1 MEQRSEQ
8 QVAAP
13 LQSIAVGT
21 VFPVLLSISFSHL
34 LNDTI
39 QSLIPSI
46 YPLVKASFHLSFSQV
61 GLITLTFQLAASLLQ
76 PFVGY
81 YTDKKPQPFS
91 LATGMSFTLAG
102 LILLAFAQ
110 SFHWLLVSVAMIGI
124 GSSVFH
130 PEASKVA
137 YMASGGRRGLAQSI
151 FQVGGNAGS
160 SMGPLLAALVVVR
173 YGQSHIAWFS
183 ILALTA
189 IVVLIRIGKWYQQNM
204 HRIKPKA
211 KGTVINFHPEIPRRT
226 VGISIAILLVLI
238 FSKYF
243 YLACMSSYFTFFL
256 IDKFKLSIQSSQVH
270 LFLFLFSTAAGTFL
284 GGPLGDKFGRKYVIW
299 FSILGVAPFTLLL
312 PYMNLL
318 WTTVFSICIGFI
330 LSSAFS
336 AILVYAQEL
345 LPGKIGMVS
354 GLFFGFAFGMGGL
367 GSAVLGALADHTS
380 IHYIFHLCGFLPLIG
395 LLTGFLP
402 DLKKKHPQI
411 VS

>member
-1 MEQRSEQ
+1 
-8 QVAAP
+8 
-13 LQSIAVGT
+13 
-21 VFPVLLSISFSHL
+21 
-34 LNDTI
+34 
-39 QSLIPSI
+39 
-46 YPLVKASFHLSFSQV
+46 
-61 GLITLTFQLAASLLQ
+61 
-76 PFVGY
+76 
-81 YTDKKPQPFS
+81 
-91 LATGMSFTLAG
+91 
-102 LILLAFAQ
+102 
-110 SFHWLLVSVAMIGI
+110 
-124 GSSVFH
+124 
-130 PEASKVA
+130 
-137 YMASGGRRGLAQSI
+137 
-151 FQVGGNAGS
+151 VGGNAGS

-204 HRIKPKA
+204 HRIRPKS

-284 GGPLGDKFGRKYVIW
+284 GGPLGDRFGRKYVIW
-299 FSILGVAPFTLLL
+299 FSILGVAPFTILL
-312 PYMNLL
+312 PYMDLF

-380 IHYIFHLCGFLPLIG
+380 IHYIFQLCGFLPLIG
-395 LLTGFLP
+395 LLTSFLP

-411 VS
+411 VT